1 MHVVSVNVGTE
12 QPIRHG
18 KPSGK
23 TGIYKTPRAEPV
35 LVTPL
40 GLEGDAIV
48 DTANHGGLDQAVY
61 VFTMPDYAWWSTH
74 IGRPLEPGTFGENLT
89 VSDLDSTTLGIGDRL
104 RVGEILLEI
113 TAPRIPCVTIA
124 ARMED
129 PQFVKK
135 FRYAEKP
142 GVYCRVIETGY
153 VAVNDP
159 VALIPYQGPAV
170 SVLELFRCFYK
181 KQPAED
187 ELRRFL
193 AAPIPNKERPHYE
206 EMLARVLAATAQ

>member
-1 MHVVSVNVGTE
+1 MRIVSVNVGKE
-12 QPIRHG
+12 RPILHG
-18 KPSGK
+18 KSSGK
-23 TGIYKTPRAEPV
+23 TGIYKTPRAEPA

-40 GLEGDAIV
+40 GLDGDAIV
-48 DTANHGGLDQAVY
+48 DTKNHGGLDQAVY

-74 IGRPLEPGTFGENLT
+74 IGRSLEPGTFGENLT
-89 VSDLDSTTLGIGDRL
+89 LSDLESATLRVGDRL

-113 TAPRIPCVTIA
+113 TAPRIPCVTLA

-129 PQFVKK
+129 PQFVKT

-142 GVYCRVIETGY
+142 GVYCRVIETGS

-159 VALIPYQGPAV
+159 VALIPYQGPVV
-170 SVLELFRCFYK
+170 SVLEMFRCFYK
-181 KQPAED
+181 KHLTED

-193 AAPIPNKERPHYE
+193 AVPIPHKERPRYE
-206 EMLARVLAATAQ
+206 GLLAHVLAAAGQ

>member
-1 MHVVSVNVGTE
+1 MQVVSVNVGKV
-12 QPIRHG
+12 QPILHG

-23 TGIYKTPRAEPV
+23 TGIYKMPSTEPV

-61 VFTMPDYAWWSTH
+61 VFTQPDYTWWSEH
-74 IGRPLEPGTFGENLT
+74 IGRPLAPGTFGENLT
-89 VSDLDSTTLGIGDRL
+89 ISDLESATLRIGDRL
-104 RVGEILLEI
+104 RVGAILLEI
-113 TAPRIPCVTIA
+113 TSPRIPCVTIA

-142 GVYCRVIETGY
+142 GVYCRVIETGH
-153 VAVNDP
+153 VAAHDP
-159 VALIPYQGPAV
+159 VELLPFEGPAV
-170 SVLELFRCFYK
+170 TVLELFRAFYK
-181 KQPAED
+181 KRLTED

-193 AAPIPNKERPHYE
+193 AVPIHYKERAQYE
-206 EMLARVLAATAQ
+206 EMLLEATAQ

>member
-23 TGIYKTPRAEPV
+23 TGIYKSPRAEPV

-48 DTANHGGLDQAVY
+48 DTANHGGLDQ
-61 VFTMPDYAWWSTH
+61 
-74 IGRPLEPGTFGENLT
+74 
-89 VSDLDSTTLGIGDRL
+89 
-104 RVGEILLEI
+104 
-113 TAPRIPCVTIA
+113 
-124 ARMED
+124 
-129 PQFVKK
+129 
-135 FRYAEKP
+135 
-142 GVYCRVIETGY
+142 
-153 VAVNDP
+153 
-159 VALIPYQGPAV
+159 LIPYQGPAV

-181 KQPAED
+181 KQLTED

-193 AAPIPNKERPHYE
+193 AVPIPNKERPHYE
-206 EMLARVLAATAQ
+206 EMLARVLAAAAQ

>member
-1 MHVVSVNVGTE
+1 MHVSSVNVGKE

-18 KPSGK
+18 KPSGR
-23 TGIYKTPRAEPV
+23 TGIYKIPTTEPV
-35 LVTPL
+35 LVTLL
-40 GLEGDAIV
+40 GLAGDAIV
-48 DTANHGGLDQAVY
+48 DTENHGGLDQAVY
-61 VFTMPDYAWWSTH
+61 VFTVPDYTWWSAH
-74 IGRPLEPGTFGENLT
+74 IGRSLAPGTFGENLT
-89 VSDLDSTTLGIGDRL
+89 LSALDSAVLRIGDRL

-153 VAVNDP
+153 VHVNDP
-159 VALIPYQGPAV
+159 VELIAYQGLAV
-170 SVLELFRCFYK
+170 TALEVFRCFYT
-181 KQPAED
+181 KQLSED
-187 ELRRFL
+187 QLRRLL
-193 AAPIPNKERPHYE
+193 AVPLPTKDRPHYE
-206 EMLARVLAATAQ
+206 GILAQVLAAKAQ